1 MKLMIDIDDK
11 LYKQALRD
19 QCYHEVTGLN
29 DINDYSLT
37 VANGIPVLSEDD
49 LINRS
54 VLKQAFEKVYPLATN
69 EMGGAVNKR
78 IYDIID
84 NAPAAN
90 IPQGKWHEG
99 FHEGFNAGIMLT
111 EAFNERPQG
120 KWKLVSDINNDID
133 VVCPFCNKTRIV
145 SYAHGYSIEEVK
157 SQLQKVNNLPNYCEN
172 CGADMQKGGTE

>member
-120 KWKLVSDINNDID
+120 EWIEKHSDYG
-133 VVCPFCNKTRIV
+133 VYYQC
-145 SYAHGYSIEEVK
+145 SICHK
-157 SQLQKVNNLPNYCEN
+157 MPPNYECDYKESAIKTNFCPN
-172 CGADMQKGGTE
+172 CGADMQKGDTE

>member
-120 KWKLVSDINNDID
+120 EWKSLGFVHSRGYAWCTCSNCGKTTKIYLDKDNDFCCIADIRNKAVS
-133 VVCPFCNKTRIV
+133 CLF
-145 SYAHGYSIEEVK
+145 
-157 SQLQKVNNLPNYCEN
+157 